1 MKRFLIGAVL
11 GLAMSPVI
19 AEDGLDEILECNYET
34 RGGYENIKA
43 VDSAKF
49 TGTMTMGPME
59 APFTIY
65 FKRPEMVRLEFEIQG
80 VTAVQAYDGET
91 GWSVMPFMGKTEPEE
106 MPEDEVK
113 NVKDMADLDGPLVDW
128 EEKGHEVEYLGK
140 EEAQG
145 TEAHVIKVTRESG
158 DEQTFYLD
166 TDHCLTFLEKA
177 TRDIQGNE
185 MKTATELGNYK
196 PVGDIVMPFSIQ
208 TRMGEG
214 QQAQT
219 QSVAINDVDLN
230 VDIPDEKFTMPEPSE
245 KAEAEDESE
254 DPGSEDGES
263 AADS

>member
-1 MKRFLIGAVL
+1 MKRLLTGAVL
-11 GLAMSPVI
+11 GLAISPVL
-19 AEDGLDEILECNYET
+19 AQDGLNEILECNYET

-49 TGTMTMGPME
+49 TGTMTMGPMD

-158 DEQTFYLD
+158 DEETFYLD
-166 TDHCLTFLEKA
+166 TDHCLTFLEEAK
-177 TRDIQGNE
+177 RDIQGNE

-196 PVGDIVMPFSIQ
+196 PIGDIVMPFSMQ

-219 QSVAINDVDLN
+219 QSITIDEADLN
-230 VDIPDEKFTMPEPSE
+230 VEIPDDKFTMPEPSE
-245 KAEAEDESE
+245 EPEADDSDSE
-254 DPGSEDGES
+254 DSEPEGEN
-263 AADS
+263 